1 MEKRLLRDHS
11 MTAILHSETNPAPQN
26 AFNRQTIGKL
36 TMKKLLLLAAL
47 LGFAGSVF
55 AQGTIAFANTGN
67 NAFRLWT
74 NNWQGTASNVL
85 GSPAIGVRIRIGL
98 YGSTD
103 GSSLQLIAYTT
114 NGAGGFFSAGS
125 PYILPNGYPEGALL
139 TYQIRAWSFAGGFS
153 YEEALLAAAVDPLN
167 IALAQSAIG
176 TTTLGG
182 GTVIQGPLF
191 ATSGTQLRQGFE
203 IRNVPEP
210 SSTALGLLGL
220 GAIAMFRRKK

>member
-1 MEKRLLRDHS
+1 
-11 MTAILHSETNPAPQN
+11 
-26 AFNRQTIGKL
+26 
-36 TMKKLLLLAAL
+36 MKKLLLLAAF
-47 LGFAGSVF
+47 LGVAGSAL

-74 NNWQGTASNVL
+74 NNATGTASNL
-85 GSPAIGVRIRIGL
+85 LSSANRIRIGL

-103 GSSLQLIAYTT
+103 GSSLQLITYTT

-125 PYILPNGYPEGALL
+125 PYVLPNGYAEGASL
-139 TYQIRAWSFAGGFS
+139 TYQLRAWSFAGGFS
-153 YEEALLAAAVDPLN
+153 YEEAVTAAALTPPE
-167 IALAQSAIG
+167 IALGVSGIG

-191 ATSGTQLRQGFE
+191 ATSGTQLRVGFQVAP
-203 IRNVPEP
+203 IPEP
-210 SSTALGLLGL
+210 SSIALGLLGL

>member
-1 MEKRLLRDHS
+1 
-11 MTAILHSETNPAPQN
+11 
-26 AFNRQTIGKL
+26 
-36 TMKKLLLLAAL
+36 MKKLLLLAAL
-47 LGFAGSVF
+47 LGFAGSAL

-74 NNWQGTASNVL
+74 NNAVGTASNL
-85 GSPAIGVRIRIGL
+85 LSSANRIRIGI

-125 PYILPNGYPEGALL
+125 PYVLPNGYAEGASL

-153 YEEALLAAAVDPLN
+153 YEEALTASAANPLE
-167 IALAQSAIG
+167 IALGTSAIG

-182 GTVIQGPLF
+182 GTVLAGPLF
-191 ATSGTQLRQGFE
+191 ATSGNALRQGFE
-203 IRNVPEP
+203 IKPVPEP
-210 SSTALGLLGL
+210 SSIALGLLGL
-220 GAIAMFRRKK
+220 GAIALFRRKR

>member
-1 MEKRLLRDHS
+1 
-11 MTAILHSETNPAPQN
+11 
-26 AFNRQTIGKL
+26 
-36 TMKKLLLLAAL
+36 MKKLLLLAAL
-47 LGFAGSVF
+47 LGFAGSAL

-74 NNWQGTASNVL
+74 NNAVGTASNL
-85 GSPAIGVRIRIGL
+85 LSSANRIRIGL

-125 PYILPNGYPEGALL
+125 PYVLPNGYAEGASL

-153 YEEALLAAAVDPLN
+153 YEEALTASAANPLE
-167 IALAQSAIG
+167 IALGTSAIG

-182 GTVIQGPLF
+182 GTVLAGPF
-191 ATSGTQLRQGFE
+191 ATSGNALRQGFE
-203 IRNVPEP
+203 IKPVPEP
-210 SSTALGLLGL
+210 SSIALGLLGL
-220 GAIAMFRRKK
+220 GAIALFRRKR

>member
-1 MEKRLLRDHS
+1 
-11 MTAILHSETNPAPQN
+11 
-26 AFNRQTIGKL
+26 
-36 TMKKLLLLAAL
+36 MKKLFLFAAL
-47 LGFAGSVF
+47 LGFAVSAL

-74 NNWQGTASNVL
+74 NTWAGTASNL
-85 GSPAIGVRIRIGL
+85 PTAGRYRIGL

-125 PYILPNGYPEGALL
+125 PYVMPSGYAEGAQL

-153 YEEALLAAAVDPLN
+153 YEEALTGPAATPWE
-167 IALAQSAIG
+167 IALGQSAIG

-182 GTVIQGPLF
+182 GTVLAGPLF
-191 ATSGTQLRQGFE
+191 ATSGTALRTGFM
-203 IRNVPEP
+203 ILHAPEP
-210 SSTALGLLGL
+210 SSIALGLLGL
-220 GAIAMFRRKK
+220 SAMTLFRRKHKRA